1 MGELEQALGK
11 VLQAALPT
19 MIHAERGRLY
29 HVVIAQ
35 LERPLLGAVLA
46 QARGNQLE
54 AARILGINRN
64 TLRKRL
70 RTLGLFETRMVTAG
84 APKN

>member
-1 MGELEQALGK
+1 MDELEQALGRA
-11 VLQAALPT
+11 LQAALPS
-19 MIHAERGRLY
+19 MIDAERGRLY
-29 HVVIAQ
+29 HVVITQ

-70 RTLGLFETRMVTAG
+70 RTLGLFGPRAAVAG
-84 APKN
+84 SPKK

>member
-1 MGELEQALGK
+1 MGELEQALREA
-11 VLQAALPT
+11 LQAALPSL
-19 MIHAERGRLY
+19 IDAERGRLY

-46 QARGNQLE
+46 RARGNQLE

-70 RTLGLFETRMVTAG
+70 RTLGLAEARVATAG

>member
-1 MGELEQALGK
+1 MDELEQALGK
-11 VLQAALPT
+11 ALQAVLPS
-19 MIHAERGRLY
+19 MIDAERGRLY

-46 QARGNQLE
+46 RARGNQLE

-70 RTLGLFETRMVTAG
+70 RTLGLFEPRVAAAG
-84 APKN
+84 SPKN